1 MARDFD
7 QEFAQDLE
15 FTIGGE
21 KFLMRLVRPEVI
33 ASWED
38 EETPEKSVDALVYT
52 DSKIKLFLDQTNGAS
67 ERWDELRAREENPVS
82 LGQMNEILRWMVEVQ
97 SGYPTP
103 QPAPSAAGRG
113 RTATPSSARS
123 R

>member
-1 MARDFD
+1 MPRDFD
-7 QEFAQDLE
+7 AEFAQDLE

-21 KFLMRLVRPEVI
+21 KFTMRLVRPEVI

-38 EETPEKSVDALVYT
+38 EDTPDKSIEALAYT
-52 DSKIKLFLDQTNGAS
+52 DSKIKLFLDQNGSA
-67 ERWDELRAREENPVS
+67 ERWDALRAREENPIT
-82 LGQMNEILRWMVEVQ
+82 LGQMNELLRWMVEAQ
-97 SGYPTP
+97 SGFPTP
-103 QPAPSAAGRG
+103 QPAPSTPGRG